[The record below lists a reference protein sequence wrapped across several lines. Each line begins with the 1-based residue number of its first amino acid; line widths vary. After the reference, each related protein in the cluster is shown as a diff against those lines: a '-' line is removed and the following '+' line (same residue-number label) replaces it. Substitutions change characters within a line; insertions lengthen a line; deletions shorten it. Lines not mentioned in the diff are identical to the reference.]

1 VADRH
6 AQTREQPFGRTTTRG
21 MAEQPH
27 NSGHARGSARKRDR
41 EIRSAFG
48 ENASLTQIV
57 PATPSHHPR
66 LDQDRLPMSGQ
77 ILERSNIRAM
87 PRTG

>member
-6 AQTREQPFGRTTTRG
+6 AQTGEQPFGRTPTCG

-27 NSGHARGSARKRDR
+27 NSAHSRGSARERDP
-41 EIRSAFG
+41 EIQSTFG
-48 ENASLTQIV
+48 ENAALTQII

-66 LDQDRLPMSGQ
+66 LNQDRLSMSEQ
-77 ILERSNIRAM
+77 ILKRSNIRAM